1 MSTSADRAGTS
12 SGGSSRRR
20 LAAVGAGVAVLV
32 VVLAAAGIWVAVG
45 DGGGPGEAEERA
57 YLEQVQ
63 REWSA
68 GAAAVRAL
76 PGQAGGPAGP
86 LDVGWTE
93 ESLVEAGMLVC
104 GEGVGQWG
112 LVARYPDRMGAGSAA
127 MVETAALQHLC

>member
-1 MSTSADRAGTS
+1 MSTSADQAGTS
-12 SGGSSRRR
+12 ISGDGARR
-20 LAAVGAGVAVLV
+20 LAAVGAGVAVLG
-32 VVLAAAGIWVAVG
+32 VVLAAAGIWAAV
-45 DGGGPGEAEERA
+45 GGGPGEAEERA

-127 MVETAALQHLC
+127 MVEAAALQHLC